1 MAYETSAVSTPIA
14 STTSPADG
22 SPLPLVNPS
31 SSAEISAVL
40 AAARAAQP
48 AWGQRSLADRSEALR
63 ALTKAILGRRSELID
78 LLAKETGRSPAECAL
93 NELAGLSDVTK
104 NAIKTAHQALAPE
117 AIKLSPLDY
126 PGKSATIE
134 AVPRGVVAII
144 APWNYP
150 FGNFLKSLFPALL
163 AGNAVV
169 LKPSEHTPR
178 TGGWLAEIASTVLP
192 SGLVG
197 LVQGAGDV
205 GAQLLDGA
213 IDAVVFTGSVPSGK
227 RVAMKAA
234 ERLIPCSVELG
245 GKDAAIVL
253 ADCDLDRTAI
263 GIAQWGIHNAG
274 QNCAGIERVYV
285 EASIADAFVAK
296 LGKVVSKLRVAPQSG
311 PSDLGPVQNA
321 RQLEIVERHVEEA
334 RTKGATIVCGG
345 KRTGQGLGYEPTVI
359 DRATEELLVMREE
372 TFGPVIAV
380 ARVKDAEEA
389 IRRANDSIYGLN
401 GSVWTK
407 DIARG
412 EAIARR
418 LEVGVALV
426 NNHAITGTMAQLPWT
441 GVKDTGPGVAQSRH
455 AYSTFVRRRTVFVD
469 RSKNPDPWWFPINED
484 SAAFAEALIERG
496 LGSLGAVFRLAGLLG
511 KRMKAIKALVN

>member
-1 MAYETSAVSTPIA
+1 MSTAIA

-22 SPLPLVNPS
+22 SPLPLVSPS
-31 SSAEISAVL
+31 TEAEI
-40 AAARAAQP
+40 AAAVAGARSAQAAW
-48 AWGQRSLADRSEALR
+48 AKTSVAERSERLR
-63 ALTKAILGRRSELID
+63 RLGHEILERRQEIITLM
-78 LLAKETGRSPAECAL
+78 AQETGRSAAECEL
-93 NELAGLSDVTK
+93 SELAALSDVIK
-104 NAIKTAHQALAPE
+104 NAIKTAAAALAPE
-117 AIKLSPLDY
+117 PIKLSALDY

-150 FGNFLKSLFPALL
+150 LGNFFKSLFPALL
-163 AGNAVV
+163 AGNGVV
-169 LKPSEHTPR
+169 MKPSEYTPR
-178 TGGWLAEIASTVLP
+178 TGAWLQQACAKVFP
-192 SGLVG
+192 AGLVT

-205 GAQLLDGA
+205 GALLLEA
-213 IDAVVFTGSVPSGK
+213 PIDAVVFTGSVPSGK

-253 ADCDLDRTAI
+253 ADCDLDRTAL

-285 EASIADAFVAK
+285 EEAIADAFVE
-296 LGKVVSKLRVAPQSG
+296 KLRRVISRLKVAPQAG
-311 PSDLGPVQNA
+311 PADLGPVQNA
-321 RQLEIVERHVEEA
+321 KQLEIVERHVEEA
-334 RTKGATIVCGG
+334 RAKGASILCGG
-345 KRTGQGLGYEPTVI
+345 KRTGTGLGYEPTLI
-359 DRATEELLVMREE
+359 DRASDDLLVMKEE
-372 TFGPVIAV
+372 TFGPVVAV

-389 IRRANDSIYGLN
+389 LRRANDSAYGLN
-401 GSVWTK
+401 GSVWTR

-412 EAIARR
+412 EALARR

-426 NNHAITGTMAQLPWT
+426 NNHALTGTMAQLPWT

-455 AYSTFVRRRTVFVD
+455 AYGTFVRRRTLFVD

-484 SAAFAEALIERG
+484 AERFAEALIQRG
-496 LGSLGAVFRLAGLLG
+496 LGSLGAVFTLAGLLG
-511 KRMKAIKALVN
+511 KRLRAIRGLLS